1 MRKDSLE
8 TEDGDAEKLSSQGA
22 SIYHLGSIVFIIGLG
37 LIILGSAFV
46 IVYQIG
52 YQSEKIKIL
61 YTILS
66 IAIGIIMILVGINLM
81 MKQTKRGHA
90 IILTS
95 VIFSIIATYLFYTNY
110 LHNFY
115 YPLVSIIFGIYILA
129 FLGLLGNAFASVIVW
144 IIGNKPVYQ
153 TITKEKQHLYT
164 DEEILR
170 DIEEATQKSIESAVN
185 ELQFDLEDLPKDII
199 VGKTVPESPGTVI
212 RVKDDI
218 GEVINLSHT
227 LGPIAKDKFGSVGID
242 KASNLLAETMSQEK
256 KKKGSLFRHKINL
269 SEKKEAKQFEKAKKI
284 NEIKRKKQEKIE
296 AKRKERDKIKK
307 EKELKKKKIEEE
319 HKKKIE
325 MQKAHREAII
335 REKKAKEEA
344 IRLEKQ
350 RKREQRNLKK
360 NKK

>member
-1 MRKDSLE
+1 MRKDSLD
-8 TEDGDAEKLSSQGA
+8 TEDVDADKLSSQGA
-22 SIYHLGSIVFIIGLG
+22 SIYHLGSVVFVIGLG

-81 MKQTKRGHA
+81 IRQTKRGHA
-90 IILTS
+90 IIYTS
-95 VIFSIIATYLFYTNY
+95 VIFSIIASYLFYTNY

-153 TITKEKQHLYT
+153 TIAKEKQHLYT
-164 DEEILR
+164 DEEILK

-256 KKKGSLFRHKINL
+256 KKKGSLFSHKIKL
-269 SEKKEAKQFEKAKKI
+269 FEKRDAKQFEKAKKI
-284 NEIKRKKQEKIE
+284 NEIKRKKQEKIV
-296 AKRKERDKIKK
+296 AKRKKHEARKK
-307 EKELKKKKIEEE
+307 EKELNKKKIEEKQ
-319 HKKKIE
+319 KKRME
-325 MQKAHREAII
+325 MKKAHKEAII
-335 REKKAKEEA
+335 REKKAYEEA
-344 IRLEKQ
+344 IRQEKQ
-350 RKREQRNLKK
+350 RKENLTKK
-360 NKK
+360 KK